1 MKTYENARIRV
12 TLTDEQSAKWND
24 RRDLILS
31 HAMSVLGNRSEAK
44 ILETETVSDDEATA
58 SALDELTYQYLS
70 EHCRYSLAET
80 LMRMNGGHRMSEG
93 MSADVSAAR
102 AYARNELLNNPSL
115 VELGHKSLSFAAMH
129 EKQYRINRGNS
140 EWQIEIIG
148 AMPAWI
154 GMCRYQEATI

>member
-12 TLTDEQSAKWND
+12 TLTEEQSARFDD
-24 RRDLILS
+24 RRDIILS
-31 HAMSVLGNRSEAK
+31 HAMSVLGNRAEAA
-44 ILETETVSDDEATA
+44 ILETETVSDAEATE
-58 SALDELTYQYLS
+58 SAVEELTYQYLS
-70 EHCRYSLAET
+70 EHCRYNLGET

-115 VELGHKSLSFAAMH
+115 VELGRKSLTLRAED
-129 EKQYRINRGNS
+129 EKQYRRARGNS

-148 AMPAWI
+148 SMPKQI
-154 GMCRYQEATI
+154 GMCRYQEAV

>member
-12 TLTDEQSAKWND
+12 TLTDEQSQKWHD
-24 RRDLILS
+24 SRALILS

-44 ILETETVSDDEATA
+44 ILETETVSDDEATV
-58 SALDELTYQYLS
+58 SAIEELTYQYLS
-70 EHCRYSLAET
+70 EHCRYNLSET

-115 VELGHKSLSFAAMH
+115 VELGRKSLNLAAMH
-129 EKQYRINRGNS
+129 EKQYRAARGNS

-148 AMPAWI
+148 DMPEQI
-154 GMCRYQEATI
+154 GMCRNLEVGR

>member
-31 HAMSVLGNRSEAK
+31 HAMSVLGNRSEAA
-44 ILETETVSDDEATA
+44 ILETETVSDDEANE
-58 SALDELTYQYLS
+58 SAIEELTYQYLS
-70 EHCRYSLAET
+70 EHCRYNLAET

-102 AYARNELLNNPSL
+102 TYARNELLNNPDFI
-115 VELGHKSLSFAAMH
+115 ELGRKSLMMRADD
-129 EKQYRINRGNS
+129 EKQYRRARGNS

-148 AMPAWI
+148 LMPKQI
-154 GMCRYQEATI
+154 GMCRYQETV